1 MKKVGIAVCCVM
13 MALILGGITVV
24 SGQGSDEEMC
34 IPMGIIE
41 LGPPESVE
49 PVRSAVEFPHSGH
62 FSFVECR
69 TCHHKWAG
77 DEQIKT
83 CMSSGC
89 HDVAVSPAK
98 SEKGQVDEDQMMRYY
113 KTAYH
118 QMCIGCHKEMKLKN
132 KELEMSYKK
141 LNKELPNTGPTGCI
155 QCHPKE

>member
-1 MKKVGIAVCCVM
+1 
-13 MALILGGITVV
+13 MALVLGGITFV
-24 SGQGSDEEMC
+24 SGQESEDEMC

-62 FSFVECR
+62 FRIVDCA

-83 CMSSGC
+83 CMTSGC

-98 SEKGQVDEDQMMRYY
+98 SAKGKADKEQMMRYF

-118 QMCIGCHKEMKLKN
+118 QMCIGCHKEIKKKN
-132 KELEMSYKK
+132 KELEMSYRK
-141 LNKELPNTGPTGCI
+141 LDKPLPNTGPISCND
-155 QCHPKE
+155 CHPRE